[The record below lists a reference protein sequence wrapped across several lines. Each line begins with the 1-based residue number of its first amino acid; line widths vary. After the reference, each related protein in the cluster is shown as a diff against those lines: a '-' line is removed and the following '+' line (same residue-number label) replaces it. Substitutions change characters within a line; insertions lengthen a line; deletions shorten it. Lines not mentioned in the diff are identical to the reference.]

1 MSKMIQLVDEMRQRL
16 TEIAEREQ
24 ALVRALG
31 EALTRVD
38 HRLLHDVRSITT
50 EYEARRGAILSELQ
64 SLASRI
70 GAFPAGRE
78 PAAAVTYADGSPKPL
93 AAANDRPPMFAR
105 GDWRQAANNIE
116 DELDLY
122 FKDRAASH

>member
-1 MSKMIQLVDEMRQRL
+1 MSKMIQLVDEMRARL

-31 EALTRVD
+31 EALNRVD
-38 HRLLHDVRSITT
+38 HRLLQDVRSITT
-50 EYEARRGAILSELQ
+50 EHETRRGAILLELQ

-78 PAAAVTYADGSPKPL
+78 SAPVGYADPAPKTL
-93 AAANDRPPMFAR
+93 AAANDRPPMFGR
-105 GDWRQAANNIE
+105 GDWRKAASNIE
-116 DELDLY
+116 DELDVY